1 MNTGE
6 NKALAIRVTSTGLPL
21 GTTVTKGCTELA
33 VGEVCNI
40 TVTPG
45 KIASLNKI
53 SGKSCTTVVAPT
65 PGVIT
70 IKATNSAAVK
80 RGVLVLGYGCIYQG
94 GFVYS
99 INDTVTTKK
108 PNTLSIRG
116 NVLSPNKASIFLG
129 KSWNQAKLICAN
141 LPVPPKTPKW
151 SLPTICNMAPSIAAS
166 FSPRLTAACSLNK
179 QQISK
184 TLPFLIADSGMNN
197 CTRGSYCFGGPY
209 WSSTSANENMTSA
222 GFAIFEKSGS
232 WGEPTMVQG
241 GFYGVRCSR
250 PF

>member
-80 RGVLVLGYGCIYQG
+80 RGVLVL
-94 GFVYS
+94 V
-99 INDTVTTKK
+99 
-108 PNTLSIRG
+108 
-116 NVLSPNKASIFLG
+116 
-129 KSWNQAKLICAN
+129 
-141 LPVPPKTPKW
+141 
-151 SLPTICNMAPSIAAS
+151 
-166 FSPRLTAACSLNK
+166 CSDN
-179 QQISK
+179 
-184 TLPFLIADSGMNN
+184 
-197 CTRGSYCFGGPY
+197 
-209 WSSTSANENMTSA
+209 
-222 GFAIFEKSGS
+222 
-232 WGEPTMVQG
+232 
-241 GFYGVRCSR
+241 
-250 PF
+250 